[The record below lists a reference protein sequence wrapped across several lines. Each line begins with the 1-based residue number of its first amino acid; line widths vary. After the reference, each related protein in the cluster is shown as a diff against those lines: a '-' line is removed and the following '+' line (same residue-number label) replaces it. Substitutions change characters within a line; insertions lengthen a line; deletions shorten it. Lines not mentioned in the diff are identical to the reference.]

1 MNGGTHDSGF
11 RSGIAKSI
19 RKYAKN
25 KNNKIVSKVFT
36 G

>member
-19 RKYAKN
+19 RN
-25 KNNKIVSKVFT
+25 MLKIKIIKL
-36 G
+36 